1 MDTKS
6 TDTNIKRIK
15 ASSNAYLVQNN
26 GHLFMIDSGAG
37 DIANIEKACQE
48 FGHELFDLELIIIT
62 HAHWDH
68 VANVKKLKNL
78 TGALVIAQQKAEDN
92 LLQGS
97 ASFPEGTSLFN
108 KLLIYFIQFF
118 SSNGGSFPSLRPDIL
133 VNEVFSLQNLGIDG
147 RVDAVPGHTQ
157 GSLAVI
163 IDSKHC
169 FIGDTMFNLFPWSVY
184 PLFAN
189 HEEHLKKSWQHL
201 NKFISIETFYPGH
214 GKPFSRKKF
223 IKSYQKI

>member
-6 TDTNIKRIK
+6 SETNIKRIK

-37 DIANIEKACQE
+37 EIAEIEKACQE
-48 FGHELFDLELIIIT
+48 FGHEFSDLESIIIT

-78 TGALVIAQQKAEDN
+78 TGALVIAHQKAEDN

-97 ASFPEGTSLFN
+97 ASFPVGTTLFN

-118 SSNGGSFPSLRPDIL
+118 SSNGGRFPSVRPDIL

-189 HEEHLKKSWQHL
+189 DEKQLKMSWQHL
-201 NKFISIETFYPGH
+201 NKFNSIETFYPGH
-214 GKPFSRKKF
+214 GKPFSRNKF